1 MKYVLIA
8 ILTFCSFLS
17 AENKKEKDSKA
28 AEVEII
34 LRQQRELEADELIL
48 LANKNQKEGRFEEAK
63 KAYSKAIMLYQ
74 KSSASEKRI
83 INKIKNSR
91 LNLIT
96 TYKALAEQMIK
107 KAEKESSVELFNKA
121 EKLLLEAKKVARE
134 IKN

>member
-1 MKYVLIA
+1 
-8 ILTFCSFLS
+8 
-17 AENKKEKDSKA
+17 
-28 AEVEII
+28 
-34 LRQQRELEADELIL
+34 
-48 LANKNQKEGRFEEAK
+48 
-63 KAYSKAIMLYQ
+63 MLYQ

>member
-63 KAYSKAIMLYQ
+63 KSLLKSYYALSKIF
-74 KSSASEKRI
+74 RI
-83 INKIKNSR
+83 
-91 LNLIT
+91 
-96 TYKALAEQMIK
+96 
-107 KAEKESSVELFNKA
+107 
-121 EKLLLEAKKVARE
+121 
-134 IKN
+134 